1 MILRRDL
8 IWYCSIPE
16 DDSFSTR
23 PGAQFK
29 TKVRCPDKDCVYHYL
44 LDYRFIQD
52 SLIVLMQGAVAVS
65 FLLFGTSFIFVNSHL
80 TAHTENVKVMM
91 VLTSI
96 MLMGEGSKE
105 GPSDYGII
113 EKNS

>member
-1 MILRRDL
+1 MI
-8 IWYCSIPE
+8 
-16 DDSFSTR
+16 
-23 PGAQFK
+23 
-29 TKVRCPDKDCVYHYL
+29 
-44 LDYRFIQD
+44 
-52 SLIVLMQGAVAVS
+52 MQGAVAVS

-91 VLTSI
+91 VLTSM

-113 EKNS
+113 ERILKCSSEDNIAKIETSSILKLPGSSEGSEEDLCNVKLTKAAASEAEARYF